1 MSYIDTACD
10 VDVAAHVREV
20 TSAAAIEAGRCA
32 DEVIGT
38 GPLPGTPEWDAEQ
51 STATP
56 AERSIA
62 WHLLSLRIQVA
73 AGLDGIE
80 TVVVLRV
87 QGAPW
92 AVIGRATGMSRQS
105 AHERWGTR
113 ARAVLDPVGSGL
125 PSIVADDDPR

>member
-10 VDVAAHVREV
+10 ADVAAHVRAV

-32 DEVIGT
+32 DDVIGT

-51 STATP
+51 ATATP

-92 AVIGRATGMSRQS
+92 AAIGRATGMSRQS
-105 AHERWGTR
+105 AHERWGAR